1 MTISGDRM
9 TKTSVFDAPPVRDGR
24 PGPGG
29 ATLVV
34 PALALFYRA
43 AEPISYLLLRAVLGV
58 ILFTHGLPKLLGGS
72 HGRMADPYGKSAGL
86 IGNNLHLPFARL
98 FTDFVVGIETAGAIC
113 LGLGLFTRIVAPM
126 VAVEMAMICVVFWPT
141 WVWLDR
147 GMEYAF
153 LMGVVALHLSM
164 RGGGRY
170 SLDRLIGREL

>member
-1 MTISGDRM
+1 MTQAFAGEVR
-9 TKTSVFDAPPVRDGR
+9 PVRRGAL
-24 PGPGG
+24 GPDR
-29 ATLVV
+29 AALVLPV
-34 PALALFYRA
+34 LEPFYRV
-43 AEPISYLLLRAVLGV
+43 AEPVSYLLLRAVLAV

-86 IGNNLHLPFARL
+86 IGDKLHLPFAHL
-98 FTDFVVGIETAGAIC
+98 FADLVVGVETAGAVC
-113 LGLGLFTRIVAPM
+113 LGLGLFTRVVAPM
-126 VAVEMAMICVVFWPT
+126 IAVEMAMICVVFWPT